1 MESIEQ
7 LCQQLGGDQVRAYQA
22 RKRLAEM
29 AAAAG
34 APGKEAERAAL
45 AAELAM
51 QLNAVNETKNDRG
64 RVQKQPRY
72 SPAVRGEVARTLA
85 SVGGEAEVPAL
96 AEALKDFDVREM
108 ARWALDRM
116 ACAAAT
122 AALADAAQQAVGVE
136 FRVGAINAL
145 GRRSG
150 PVVVAA
156 LKKYASHGDPEIRMA
171 AAEALANLPDASSD
185 PVIEKVSSD
194 RSGNSR
200 ATKRMAIARL
210 RLADTLARAGQK
222 DAAATVY
229 RAVESAAVE
238 EPQKKAAHASLEKLG

>member
-7 LCQQLGGDQVRAYQA
+7 ICQQLTDDQTKAFQA
-22 RKRLAEM
+22 GKKLADL

-45 AAELAM
+45 AAELAK
-51 QLNAVNETKNDRG
+51 QLNAVNETKDNRG
-64 RVQKQPRY
+64 RVQKSLRY
-72 SPAVRGEVARTLA
+72 SPAVRGEIARALA
-85 SVGGEAEVPAL
+85 SVGGEAEVAPL
-96 AEALKDFDVREM
+96 TEALKDFEVREM

-122 AALADAAQQAVGVE
+122 AALIEAAQQAVGVE

-150 PVVVAA
+150 PEVVAA
-156 LKKYASHGDPEIRMA
+156 LKQCAADGDVEIRLA
-171 AAEALANLPDASSD
+171 AGEALANFPDASSE
-185 PVIEKVSSD
+185 PVIAQILLD
-194 RSGNSR
+194 RPGNSR
-200 ATKRMAIARL
+200 AIKRIAIARL
-210 RLADTLARAGQK
+210 QLADTLARAGQK

-229 RAVESAAVE
+229 RAVESATVDEA
-238 EPQKKAAHASLEKLG
+238 QKKAAHAVLEKHG